1 LFAVEFQAAT
11 HGFTDVCK
19 YLVSIPHGK
28 RALST
33 RTFTQSTAL
42 LEAAQGGHSMCALF
56 LIRAGSNIYATDRF
70 ASTHT
75 RNCRCIY
82 LEGGMN

>member
-1 LFAVEFQAAT
+1 VECAAFQAAT

-75 RNCRCIY
+75 RNCRCIV
-82 LEGGMN
+82 LEGGLN